1 VAARVEFEKA
11 DRAAIFI
18 YDFRVNV
25 AMLLSASAARRPERV
40 AWIHG
45 TACASYATP
54 ADRVAR
60 LAGGL
65 RRSGIGAGDRL
76 VLVMP
81 NGPVLFEVLWACFW
95 PGIVAVPLNRHLHPR
110 EVAFVAE
117 HSAATGIVLS
127 EPTRGAAGHLDQAT
141 RVIWTES
148 PNYRELSAGAALPIF
163 DVDSDAPKDLL
174 PPRPTA
180 HYRAAYV
187 CLGGTPVHPTRVSTG
202 ATGRSE
208 RDRGCQDQLR
218 SQ

>member
-1 VAARVEFEKA
+1 MMSDRRWAGVAARVEFEEA

-45 TACASYATP
+45 TACASYATT

-81 NGPVLFEVLWACFW
+81 NEVF
-95 PGIVAVPLNRHLHPR
+95 
-110 EVAFVAE
+110 
-117 HSAATGIVLS
+117 SATF
-127 EPTRGAAGHLDQAT
+127 R
-141 RVIWTES
+141 
-148 PNYRELSAGAALPIF
+148 
-163 DVDSDAPKDLL
+163 
-174 PPRPTA
+174 
-180 HYRAAYV
+180 
-187 CLGGTPVHPTRVSTG
+187 
-202 ATGRSE
+202 
-208 RDRGCQDQLR
+208 
-218 SQ
+218 